1 MGVGTW
7 QWGDRATWGYGQGY
21 DESDV
26 RAAFEAALDTG
37 VSFFDTAEIYG
48 RGESERVLG
57 RCLRGRKDQVQVAT
71 KFFPFPWRLFKRGS
85 LLDALK
91 ASLRRL
97 QLERVALYQIHWPL
111 PLVPGDVWAAE
122 LAEAIEEGLTER
134 VGVSNYG
141 PHNVRRMHRALAR
154 RGIELASNQVEYSL
168 LRRRVERNGV
178 LTTCR
183 ELGVQVIAYSPLAMG
198 LLGGRYSTAHPP
210 PTMRRLRAGRRLRR
224 ATQVVPTLREIGA
237 AHGDRTPAQ
246 VALNW
251 LIYHGAV
258 PIPGAKSEQQVRANA
273 GALGWQL
280 TADEIARL
288 DRLAPR

>member
-7 QWGDRATWGYGQGY
+7 QWGDRATWGYGQAY

-26 RAAFEAALDTG
+26 RAAFQAALDMG
-37 VSFFDTAEIYG
+37 LRFFDTAEIYG

-57 RCLRGRKDQVQVAT
+57 RCLRGQEDQVQVAT

-85 LLDALK
+85 LLQALK
-91 ASLRRL
+91 QSLRRL

-111 PLVPGDVWAAE
+111 PLVPGDVWATE
-122 LAEAIEEGLTER
+122 LAEAIKQGLTEQ

-141 PHNVRRMHRALAR
+141 ARNVRRMHAALAR
-154 RGIELASNQVEYSL
+154 RGVKLASNQVEYSL
-168 LRRRVERNGV
+168 LRRKVEHNGV
-178 LTTCR
+178 LRACR

-198 LLGGRYSTAHPP
+198 LLGGRYSTTHPP
-210 PTMRRLRAGRRLRR
+210 PTMRRWRAGAQLKG
-224 ATQVVPTLREIGA
+224 ATQVVPGLQEIGA
-237 AHGDRTPAQ
+237 AHGDKTPAQ

-251 LIYHGAV
+251 LICQGAV

-280 TADEIARL
+280 NSDELVRL
-288 DRLAPR
+288 DQLTPR